1 MFMRTAL
8 VAVGLLLGTSVMA
21 QGRVDYLENCSAC
34 HGRFAAGDGPL
45 TGVLLVP
52 VPDLR
57 RISAMSNGIFPAD
70 YVYQVIDGSEMF
82 LSHGD
87 RFMPVWGSEFW
98 LQEGADEQAEAAVRQ
113 RILNLLDFLA
123 SIQLT
128 E

>member
-1 MFMRTAL
+1 MFSRGAL
-8 VAVGLLLGTSVMA
+8 VAIGLLLCGTVLA
-21 QGRVDYLENCSAC
+21 EGRISYVENCSAC

-57 RISAMSNGIFPAD
+57 RLSVMSGGSFPAD
-70 YVYQVIDGSEMF
+70 YVYQVIDGRKQF

-98 LQEGADEQAEAAVRQ
+98 LQEGADEAAEVAVRR
-113 RILNLLDFLA
+113 RIQDLVAYLA

>member
-1 MFMRTAL
+1 MFTRAVL
-8 VAVGLLLGTSVMA
+8 VAVGLLLGSSAMA

-57 RISAMSNGIFPAD
+57 RLSILSGGSFPAD
-70 YVYQVIDGSEMF
+70 YVYQVIDGRQQF

-98 LQEGADEQAEAAVRQ
+98 LQEGADEQAEVAVRQ
-113 RILNLLDFLA
+113 RIQELVEFLA
-123 SIQLT
+123 SIQLP

>member
-1 MFMRTAL
+1 MFTRAAL

-57 RISAMSNGIFPAD
+57 RISAMSDGIFPAD
-70 YVYQVIDGSEMF
+70 YVYQVIDGREQF

-98 LQEGADEQAEAAVRQ
+98 LQEGGDEQAEAAVRQ
-113 RILNLLDFLA
+113 RILDLVDFLA

>member
-1 MFMRTAL
+1 MFTRAAL
-8 VAVGLLLGTSVMA
+8 VAVGLLAGSSVMA

-57 RISAMSNGIFPAD
+57 RLSAMSGGVFPAD
-70 YVYQVIDGSEMF
+70 YAYKVIDGREQF

-98 LQEGADEQAEAAVRQ
+98 LQEGGDEQAETAVRQ
-113 RILNLLDFLA
+113 RILGLVEFLA
-123 SIQLT
+123 SIQLLD
-128 E
+128 

>member
-70 YVYQVIDGSEMF
+70 YVYQVIDGREMF

>member
-1 MFMRTAL
+1 MFTRAAMLAF
-8 VAVGLLLGTSVMA
+8 GLLVGTSVMA

-57 RISAMSNGIFPAD
+57 RLSTLSGGSFPAD
-70 YVYQVIDGSEMF
+70 YVYQVIDGRKQF

-98 LQEGADEQAEAAVRQ
+98 LQAGADEQAEAAVRK
-113 RILNLLDFLA
+113 RILNLLDYLV

>member
-1 MFMRTAL
+1 MRAMLL
-8 VAVGLLLGTSVMA
+8 VVGLLLGSSTMG

-57 RISAMSNGIFPAD
+57 RMSTLSGGSFPAD
-70 YVYQVIDGSEMF
+70 YVYQVIDGRKQF

-98 LQEGADEQAEAAVRQ
+98 LQEGADDEAEAAVRQ
-113 RILNLLDFLA
+113 RIQDLVDFLA
-123 SIQLT
+123 SIQLA

>member
-1 MFMRTAL
+1 MFTRATL
-8 VAVGLLLGTSVMA
+8 VAVGLLLGSSAMA
-21 QGRVDYLENCSAC
+21 QGRVNYLENCSAC

-57 RISAMSNGIFPAD
+57 RLSAMSGGIFPAD
-70 YVYQVIDGSEMF
+70 YVYQVIDGREQF

-98 LQEGADEQAEAAVRQ
+98 LQEGADEQAEAAVGR
-113 RILNLLDFLA
+113 RIQSLVDYLA